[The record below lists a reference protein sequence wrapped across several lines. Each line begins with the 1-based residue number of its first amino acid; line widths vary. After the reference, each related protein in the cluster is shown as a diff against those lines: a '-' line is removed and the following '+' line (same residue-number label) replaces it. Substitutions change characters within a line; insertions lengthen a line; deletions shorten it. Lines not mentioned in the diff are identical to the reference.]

1 MTADTLTFAESV
13 IVFTHLYEY
22 HLALHR
28 LMLQAS
34 TIRWMIDRIGNNSPP
49 VNGAITVDLALFHDI
64 SDLKLEEALFLA
76 AQFTLLISLENN
88 YVLDYAMHHG
98 SKQIYMSHNVVLF

>member
-13 IVFTHLYEY
+13 IVLSYLYEY

-34 TIRWMIDRIGNNSPP
+34 TISWMIDRIGNNSH
-49 VNGAITVDLALFHDI
+49 L
-64 SDLKLEEALFLA
+64 LKER
-76 AQFTLLISLENN
+76 
-88 YVLDYAMHHG
+88 
-98 SKQIYMSHNVVLF
+98 